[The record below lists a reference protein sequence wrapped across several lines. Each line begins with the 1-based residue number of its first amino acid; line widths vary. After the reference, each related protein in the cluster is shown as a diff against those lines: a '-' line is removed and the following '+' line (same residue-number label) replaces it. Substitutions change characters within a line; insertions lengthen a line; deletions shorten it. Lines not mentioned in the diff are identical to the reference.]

1 MVDGENSLA
10 VQKVGIVAKI
20 PNDLTFAN
28 LKTGQSI
35 DLELNA
41 KQTGPAS
48 SIENFCRVLEQDDQV
63 KDTICYNEVAYRRW
77 VRGRVPWE
85 NGPVDRAWTNSDESW
100 LRRWFWICYGIKGKE
115 DIADAVTIMES
126 KKSINPIREFLDSLK
141 WDGTSRIGTIMT
153 DYLGVEPTEYN
164 IAAFRVWL
172 FGAVARA
179 YKPGTKFDYAIV
191 FAGPQG
197 VGKSTFLSRLAIHT
211 EWFND
216 GLKTLDGD
224 AKKVVEQLAG
234 RWILELGELAAL
246 KRTQDLESIK
256 QFVTAQFDVY
266 RVPYDKYE
274 EQRPRSCVFAGTTN
288 SLSFLADTSGGR
300 RFLPIDA
307 GVLQPEK
314 SLFDKGC
321 MDDFEQLWAEV
332 VTLYKSGQYSLVLSD
347 AMEREA
353 EAHREMYEEEDVRIG
368 IIQEWL
374 DGTELDTVCVPMIF
388 EKALQEFGRP
398 NRRVSN
404 EIHEIMRRKIT
415 GWKLCEN
422 KSGKARCGSYGFQ
435 VCYVRDYSKELP
447 KNKLKEGELL

>member
-1 MVDGENSLA
+1 MAGENSLV
-10 VQKVGIVAKI
+10 VQDVGVAANQPREIK
-20 PNDLTFAN
+20 FAN
-28 LKTGQSI
+28 PQTGQI
-35 DLELNA
+35 IPLEINA
-41 KQTGPAS
+41 KLTGPAS
-48 SIENFCRVLEQDDQV
+48 SIENFCRVLERDSQV
-63 KDTICYNEVAYRRW
+63 AGTICYNEVAYRRW
-77 VRGRVPWE
+77 VRGQVPWE
-85 NGPVDRAWTNSDESW
+85 PEPVDRAWTNSDESW
-100 LRRWFWICYGIKGKE
+100 LRRWFWSTYGIKGKE
-115 DIADAVTIMES
+115 DLGDAVTIAES
-126 KKSINPIREFLDSLK
+126 LRSINPIREFLDGLE

-153 DYLGVEPTEYN
+153 EYLGVEPTEYN

-179 YKPGTKFDYAIV
+179 YRPGTKFDYAIV

-197 VGKSTFLSRLAIHT
+197 CGKSTFLSRLAIQT

-256 QFVTAQFDVY
+256 QFITAQFDVY

-307 GVLQPEK
+307 GVRPATK
-314 SLFDKGC
+314 SLFDRKC
-321 MDDFEQLWAEV
+321 KNDFEQLWAEV
-332 VTLYKSGQYSLVLSD
+332 VSLYNAGEYSLKLSD
-347 AMEREA
+347 EMERQA
-353 EAHREMYEEEDVRIG
+353 ESHREMYEEEDVRIG

-374 DGTELDTVCVPMIF
+374 DSNLDIQTVCVPMIF

-398 NRRVSN
+398 TRRASN

-415 GWKLCEN
+415 GWKLHQ
-422 KSGKARCGSYGFQ
+422 KPGGKARCGSYGVQ
-435 VCYVRDYSKELP
+435 VCYVRTFGNGAKEE
-447 KNKLKEGELL
+447 KLRKGELL

>member
-1 MVDGENSLA
+1 MAAESSLV
-10 VQKVGIVAKI
+10 VQEYG
-20 PNDLTFAN
+20 
-28 LKTGQSI
+28 LKGNRSLLIKFVNPETNQMI
-35 DLELNA
+35 ELEMNA
-41 KQTGPAS
+41 KGTGPANT
-48 SIENFCRVLEQDDQV
+48 IENFCRVLEEDEQV
-63 KDTICYNEVAYRRW
+63 MGAICYNEVAYRRW
-77 VRGRVPWE
+77 VRGSVPWE
-85 NGPVDRAWTNSDESW
+85 PAPVDRAWTNSDESW
-100 LRRWFWICYGIKGKE
+100 LRRWFWSTYGIKGKE
-115 DIADAVTIMES
+115 DLGDAVTIAES
-126 KKSINPIREFLDSLK
+126 MRSINPIREFLDSLE
-141 WDGTSRIGTIMT
+141 WDGISRIGSIMT

-172 FGAVARA
+172 FGAIARA
-179 YKPGTKFDYAIV
+179 YQPGTKFDYAIV

-197 VGKSTFLSRLAIHT
+197 CGKSTFLSRLAIRT

-246 KRTQDLESIK
+246 KRTADLESIK
-256 QFVTAQFDVY
+256 QFITAQFDVY

-274 EQRPRSCVFAGTTN
+274 EQRPRACVFAGTTN

-307 GVLQPEK
+307 GVLPPTK

-321 MDDFEQLWAEV
+321 PEDFRQLWAEV
-332 VTLYKSGQYSLVLSD
+332 VTLYNAGEYSLKLSD
-347 AMEREA
+347 EMEQQA
-353 EAHREMYEEEDVRIG
+353 ESHRELYEEEDVRVG

-374 DGTELDTVCVPMIF
+374 DSSHDVQIVCVPMIF

-398 NRRVSN
+398 SRRASN

-415 GWKLCEN
+415 GWKLHQ
-422 KSGKARCGSYGFQ
+422 KPGGKARCGSYGVQ
-435 VCYVRDYSKELP
+435 VCYVRSFKSTASED
-447 KNKLKEGELL
+447 KLRKGELL